1 MNEDILNLDNQLCF
15 SIYACS
21 KEIIRLYRP
30 FLEKLGLTYTQYI
43 ALLALWEKDKVT
55 VKELGNRLY
64 LDSGTLT
71 PLLKKMEEN
80 GLLLRE
86 RQKDDERKVLITL
99 TKAGLDLKQK
109 ALELPKSILCSTNLD
124 KEKSIELRED
134 IKILLKHI
142 YAINEETVSKK

>member
-55 VKELGNRLY
+55 VKQLGNRLY

-99 TKAGLDLKQK
+99 TKAGVDLKQK

-124 KEKSIELRED
+124 TNKSIELRED
-134 IKILLKHI
+134 IKSLLKHI